1 MEGIQF
7 EIINIKNFC
16 ETKNKE
22 TKILNLKYQVLAV
35 SLGKYLKLLF
45 IMKYF
50 KQKKKESNIASSYV
64 TSTQN

>member
-16 ETKNKE
+16 TIKNKE

-50 KQKKKESNIASSYV
+50 KQKKKKRVI
-64 TSTQN
+64 

>member
-16 ETKNKE
+16 MIKNKE

-45 IMKYF
+45 IKKYF
-50 KQKKKESNIASSYV
+50 KQKKTESNIASSYV

>member
-7 EIINIKNFC
+7 EIINIKNFS
-16 ETKNKE
+16 TIKNKE

-50 KQKKKESNIASSYV
+50 KQKKKRVI
-64 TSTQN
+64 